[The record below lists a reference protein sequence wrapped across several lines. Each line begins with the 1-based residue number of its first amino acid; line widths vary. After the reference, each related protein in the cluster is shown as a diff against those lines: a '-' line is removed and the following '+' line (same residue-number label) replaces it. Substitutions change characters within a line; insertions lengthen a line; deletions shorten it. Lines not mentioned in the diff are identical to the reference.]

1 MSHLSLQ
8 SLVAVEQ
15 DLLQNA
21 IVYIL
26 CIRHICMP
34 VFRLQIILNQD
45 GWFGALIYCYHPV
58 LIVLASDL
66 IMY

>member
-45 GWFGALIYCYHPV
+45 GALIYCYHPV